1 MSYEIEIS
9 ADQLRLIR
17 RVLRSVSLAPL
28 TAKDICPARPEDFYE
43 AEPVG
48 ELSAEEI
55 EEIFLL
61 QGCIES
67 TLDWPEGNG
76 MMHGFCI

>member
-1 MSYEIEIS
+1 MRLRRAS
-9 ADQLRLIR
+9 AGIAF
-17 RVLRSVSLAPL
+17 S
-28 TAKDICPARPEDFYE
+28 
-43 AEPVG
+43 VG
-48 ELSAEEI
+48 ELSADEI

-67 TLDWPEGNG
+67 TLEEPEGNG